1 MQVKTNVW
9 IEKDGQVV
17 LSRWRIALLQAV
29 QETGSISAAAQRMG
43 IPYHRAWDK
52 IHECEERLGFGLLT
66 TQTGGLGGGGARLTP
81 EGADYV
87 SRFLQF
93 SQGLDQ
99 LIGERFAEAFGD
111 LATPWNHD
119 DPQTPG
125 G

>member
-1 MQVKTNVW
+1 
-9 IEKDGQVV
+9 
-17 LSRWRIALLQAV
+17 
-29 QETGSISAAAQRMG
+29 MG

-52 IHECEERLGFGLLT
+52 IHECEERLGLALLT

-111 LATPWNHD
+111 LAAPWND
-119 DPQTPG
+119 DETQPPG